1 MLTEPIYPYDGQC
14 NFICCI
20 VSGFGFTVFI
30 NLSTQLVEPGKDCD
44 YKEHGDA
51 MISQDC

>member
-1 MLTEPIYPYDGQC
+1 MNSNPRMQIA
-14 NFICCI
+14 
-20 VSGFGFTVFI
+20 FI

>member
-1 MLTEPIYPYDGQC
+1 MMGNEISSEHRSS
-14 NFICCI
+14 I
-20 VSGFGFTVFI
+20 GFTVFI

>member
-1 MLTEPIYPYDGQC
+1 MMGNEISSDASFQ
-14 NFICCI
+14 I
-20 VSGFGFTVFI
+20 GFTVFI